1 MQMEMDAVK
10 ICCTVWL
17 SLERSQVIS
26 ETELDDWEGSML
38 LVFAWFG
45 LHDPDLRSEAK
56 AN

>member
-38 LVFAWFG
+38 LVFA
-45 LHDPDLRSEAK
+45 
-56 AN
+56 